1 LSSDSLIDKY
11 RLSLIDDCDH
21 IRLLNAESI
30 QRSVADIEGE
40 HARLVARSCE
50 LHVQIIEPGRRVCL
64 AHSCIV
70 ETGELHKRLAFEDCD
85 PRIQNE
91 FKCERNQ
98 VIRICIRGCLDPVS
112 TQITIF
118 ELARILVEN
127 SA

>member
-1 LSSDSLIDKY
+1 LGSDSLIDKY

-21 IRLLNAESI
+21 VRLLNAESI
-30 QRSVADIEGE
+30 ERPVADIEGE
-40 HARLVARSCE
+40 HTRLVARSCE
-50 LHVQIIEPGRRVCL
+50 LHVQIIKPGRRVCL
-64 AHSCIV
+64 AQGCIV
-70 ETGELHKRLAFEDCD
+70 EASQLHKRSAFEDCD
-85 PRIQNE
+85 LRIQNE